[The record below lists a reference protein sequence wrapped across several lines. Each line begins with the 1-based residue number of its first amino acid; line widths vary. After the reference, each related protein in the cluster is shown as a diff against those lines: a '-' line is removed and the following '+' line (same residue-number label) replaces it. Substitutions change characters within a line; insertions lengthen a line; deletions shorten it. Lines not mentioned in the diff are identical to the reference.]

1 MPRLTLK
8 DVNEKVEDLYQRRN
22 TYEDEKFSA
31 ILSALGSLAN
41 KVSDNYNVEEALL
54 RAVHAEEQAEGMH
67 KTIEFLLKQIQEI
80 RQALKELEARKQD
93 KMPILEELGHEVPE

>member
-41 KVSDNYNVEEALL
+41 KVSDNYNVEEALT
-54 RAVHAEEQAEGMH
+54 RAVNAEEQAEAMH
-67 KTIEFLLKQIQEI
+67 RTIEFLLKQIQEI

-93 KMPILEELGHEVPE
+93 KMPILEEDK